1 MTLVQDILCW
11 TESAIT
17 ILHHLFRAEETCL
30 ISLFPG
36 GEVVVV
42 VVGRYVL
49 KISMPEL
56 HPRPTETKS
65 QDLGFMHLQFLKMTD
80 DECLL
85 NIAIKIFTIIEKVT

>member
-1 MTLVQDILCW
+1 MVQDILCW

-42 VVGRYVL
+42 VGGRCAL
-49 KISMPEL
+49 KISVPEL

-65 QDLGFMHLQFLKMTD
+65 QDLGFVHLQFLKMTG